1 VEYFYGLR
9 ERLLQAGNA
18 VHQANLTPFQAI
30 EHRAAQLKTQ
40 IESAFPENKVNLIC
54 HSMGGLDA
62 RYLTSCLGFADR
74 VASITTIG
82 TTHRGSH
89 LADMAL
95 ARSFPGALGLANW
108 LLSFLGASL
117 EGLRQCTTEYCQRT
131 LYRLAPNMPG
141 VGYFSA
147 MSTIE
152 AATPGRALPVFFLPW
167 KILARIEG
175 DNDGLVSEESS
186 KWGEHICTYRGDHY
200 AQIGQLLGH
209 ARGLDYIKFHDQI
222 LKRLKRE
229 GM

>member
-1 VEYFYGLR
+1 LSQ
-9 ERLLQAGNA
+9 RLIQAGNS
-18 VHQANLTPFQAI
+18 VLQANLTPFQSI
-30 EHRAAQLKTQ
+30 EFRAGQLKEQ
-40 IESAFPENKVNLIC
+40 IEATFPDRKVNLIA

-62 RYLTSCLGFADR
+62 RYLTSCLGYSDR
-74 VASITTIG
+74 VASVTSIG

-89 LADMAL
+89 LADLAL
-95 ARSFPGALGLANW
+95 ARSFPGALRLANG

-117 EGLRQCTTEYCQRT
+117 EGIRQCTTEYCQRT
-131 LYRLAPNMPG
+131 FYRLAPNMPG

-147 MSTIE
+147 MSTI
-152 AATPGRALPVFFLPW
+152 ASPNPLHVLPVLILPY

-186 KWGEHICTYRGDHY
+186 KWGEHICTHRGDHY

-222 LKRLKRE
+222 LRRLKRE